1 MILKYNID
9 NNIGGKNYEKE
20 YFCIRNYPNDNA
32 LAVGCSNNASQSN
45 INNEAKST
53 KTSHKKSHKAKKH
66 TTKKDKTEI
75 DTDNSETTNSDKK
88 TDKSSEN
95 SKSSTSEKTSQN
107 GSASSNSNESE
118 NSNNSNGSSNSS
130 ASNTQNNSGQSAA
143 SANNSSDT
151 MFNKMVSNTIKEN
164 GYSSS
169 YGPDNFTLIDGGNGQ
184 YSLAEKSTGTI
195 VGHYSVKNGD
205 LYKQDVITGND
216 VKVK

>member
-1 MILKYNID
+1 ML
-9 NNIGGKNYEKE
+9 
-20 YFCIRNYPNDNA
+20 FR
-32 LAVGCSNNASQSN
+32 
-45 INNEAKST
+45 
-53 KTSHKKSHKAKKH
+53 
-66 TTKKDKTEI
+66 
-75 DTDNSETTNSDKK
+75 
-88 TDKSSEN
+88 
-95 SKSSTSEKTSQN
+95 
-107 GSASSNSNESE
+107 SNESRDT
-118 NSNNSNGSSNSS
+118 NNSNGSSNSS

-143 SANNSSDT
+143 LANNSSDA

-164 GYSSS
+164 GYSSN

>member
-1 MILKYNID
+1 M
-9 NNIGGKNYEKE
+9 
-20 YFCIRNYPNDNA
+20 
-32 LAVGCSNNASQSN
+32 
-45 INNEAKST
+45 
-53 KTSHKKSHKAKKH
+53 
-66 TTKKDKTEI
+66 
-75 DTDNSETTNSDKK
+75 K
-88 TDKSSEN
+88 TDQNESAN
-95 SKSSTSEKTSQN
+95 SN
-107 GSASSNSNESE
+107 ASSNSNESK
-118 NSNNSNGSSNSS
+118 NTNNLNGSSNSS
-130 ASNTQNNSGQSAA
+130 ASNTQNNGGQSAA
-143 SANNSSDT
+143 SANSSSDA

>member
-1 MILKYNID
+1 MKKNIFVSG
-9 NNIGGKNYEKE
+9 ITLMTML
-20 YFCIRNYPNDNA
+20 
-32 LAVGCSNNASQSN
+32 LAVGCS
-45 INNEAKST
+45 KS
-53 KTSHKKSHKAKKH
+53 KKH
-66 TTKKDKTEI
+66 TTKKDKTDI

-88 TDKSSEN
+88 TDKSSSES
-95 SKSSTSEKTSQN
+95 SKSSTSEKASQN
-107 GSASSNSNESE
+107 GSANTNASSNSNESR
-118 NSNNSNGSSNSS
+118 NTNNSNGSSNSS

-143 SANNSSDT
+143 SANNSSDA

-164 GYSSS
+164 GYSSN

>member
-1 MILKYNID
+1 MKKNIFVSG
-9 NNIGGKNYEKE
+9 ITLMTML
-20 YFCIRNYPNDNA
+20 

-45 INNEAKST
+45 TNNEAKST
-53 KTSHKKSHKAKKH
+53 KTIHKKNHKSKKH
-66 TTKKDKTEI
+66 TTKKDKTDI

-88 TDKSSEN
+88 TGKSSSES
-95 SKSSTSEKTSQN
+95 SKSSTSEKASQN
-107 GSASSNSNESE
+107 GSANTNASSNSNESR
-118 NSNNSNGSSNSS
+118 NTNNSNGSSNSS
-130 ASNTQNNSGQSAA
+130 ASNTQNNGGQSAA
-143 SANNSSDT
+143 SANNSSDA